1 MADALVVREFR
12 RKLSELADCGD
23 LGLDAILFNLGEQC
37 LACCVVSLSAPACRV
52 LPKILTISVWRGMD
66 PAEVALGN
74 GNMPVQRAHKSG
86 EVLANFELLL
96 AVRFEVLEDGWVN
109 HDRGDLL
116 RRHGGVLAGHC
127 ESGVKVR

>member
-74 GNMPVQRAHKSG
+74 GNVPVQRAHKSG

-96 AVRFEVLEDGWVN
+96 AVRFEVLKMDGSIMTGATCCVVM
-109 HDRGDLL
+109 
-116 RRHGGVLAGHC
+116 GVSWLAI
-127 ESGVKVR
+127 VRVA